1 MATSVMGGDSSGLM
15 ERLRHVEA
23 QSKQNTADIRDIKD
37 NNQQAVLIERL
48 ASAAAQLED
57 LKKEVKLL
65 RQVLLSVAAL
75 APIGIGVVTAVL
87 K

>member
-1 MATSVMGGDSSGLM
+1 MGGDSSGLL

-23 QSKQNTADIRDIKD
+23 QSNQNAADIREMKD
-37 NNQQAVLIERL
+37 SNQQGVLIERL

-65 RQVLLSVAAL
+65 RQVLLSLAAL
-75 APIGIGVVTAVL
+75 APIGIGIVTAVI